1 MPGRWLVDYWK
12 KSAIYQPLT
21 HYSTTCYT
29 PTGRYGRSFALIKFC
44 KHTLLE
50 TRHNYLCTSAKSV
63 GEKFCYKFCEFCEFR
78 GRAFCIIFLLNKQP
92 MNDISNN
99 TNHNAQLRITDW
111 SEADR
116 PREKLRDKGAETL
129 SDAELLAILIGSGS
143 TKESA
148 VALMQR
154 ILSAC
159 DNNLNTLG
167 KMSLHEL
174 MQYNGIGE
182 AKAITIIAA
191 CELGKRRQA
200 AKAAERPDMGSAQ
213 AVYEYMH
220 PKMQDLDTEE
230 AWVLLMNQ
238 RFRHQGGATVARRT
252 HRDGCRRARHSAR
265 GAARQRH
272 NAHANTQSSE
282 RQRASFW
289 RRRPHHSQT
298 EDRLRDN
305 ATLSHRPSHRDR
317 RSLLQLRRRGQDLRF
332 THKDNCF
339 YATAQ
344 NAGYIEAIVF
354 SI

>member
-12 KSAIYQPLT
+12 TSAIYQPLT
-21 HYSTTCYT
+21 HYSTMRYT
-29 PTGRYGRSFALIKFC
+29 PAGRYGGFFALIKFC

-63 GEKFCYKFCEFCEFR
+63 GEKFCNKFCEFREFR

-238 RFRHQGGATVARRT
+238 RFRLIKAVRLSHGGL
-252 HRDGCRRARHSAR
+252 
-265 GAARQRH
+265 
-272 NAHANTQSSE
+272 
-282 RQRASFW
+282 
-289 RRRPHHSQT
+289 T
-298 EDRLRDN
+298 ETAVDVRVILREALLAN
-305 ATLSHRPSHRDR
+305 ATTLTLIHNHPSGNARPSGDDDR
-317 RSLLQLRRRGQDLRF
+317 I
-332 THKDNCF
+332 THKLKTACETMRLYLIDHLIVTDGRYYS
-339 YATAQ
+339 YAEE
-344 NAGYIEAIVF
+344 GRI
-354 SI
+354 

>member
-1 MPGRWLVDYWK
+1 MPGRWLVDYRK

-21 HYSTTCYT
+21 HYSTTRYT
-29 PTGRYGRSFALIKFC
+29 PAGRYGRFFALIKFC

-63 GEKFCYKFCEFCEFR
+63 GEKFCNKFCELCEFR
-78 GRAFCIIFLLNKQP
+78 GRAFCIIFLLKKQP

-238 RFRHQGGATVARRT
+238 RFRLIKAVRLSHGGL
-252 HRDGCRRARHSAR
+252 
-265 GAARQRH
+265 
-272 NAHANTQSSE
+272 
-282 RQRASFW
+282 
-289 RRRPHHSQT
+289 T
-298 EDRLRDN
+298 ETAVDVRVILREALLAN
-305 ATLSHRPSHRDR
+305 ATTLTLIHNHPSGNARPSGDDDR
-317 RSLLQLRRRGQDLRF
+317 I
-332 THKDNCF
+332 THKLKTACETMRLYLIDHLIVTDGRYYS
-339 YATAQ
+339 YAEE
-344 NAGYIEAIVF
+344 GRI
-354 SI
+354 

>member
-12 KSAIYQPLT
+12 KSVIYQPLT
-21 HYSTTCYT
+21 HYSTMRYT
-29 PTGRYGRSFALIKFC
+29 PAGRYGRFFALIKFC

-63 GEKFCYKFCEFCEFR
+63 GEKFCNKFCEFCEFR
-78 GRAFCIIFLLNKQP
+78 GRAFYIILLLNKQP

-238 RFRHQGGATVARRT
+238 RFRLIKAVRLSHGGL
-252 HRDGCRRARHSAR
+252 
-265 GAARQRH
+265 
-272 NAHANTQSSE
+272 
-282 RQRASFW
+282 
-289 RRRPHHSQT
+289 T
-298 EDRLRDN
+298 ETAVDVRVILREALLAN
-305 ATLSHRPSHRDR
+305 ATTLTLIHNHPSGNARPSGDDDR
-317 RSLLQLRRRGQDLRF
+317 I
-332 THKDNCF
+332 THKLKTACETMRLYLIDHLIVTDGRYYS
-339 YATAQ
+339 YAEE
-344 NAGYIEAIVF
+344 GRI
-354 SI
+354 

>member
-12 KSAIYQPLT
+12 KSVIYQPLT

-29 PTGRYGRSFALIKFC
+29 PAGRYGRFFALIKFC

-63 GEKFCYKFCEFCEFR
+63 GEKFCNKFCEFCEFR

-238 RFRHQGGATVARRT
+238 RFRLIKAVRLSHGGL
-252 HRDGCRRARHSAR
+252 
-265 GAARQRH
+265 
-272 NAHANTQSSE
+272 
-282 RQRASFW
+282 
-289 RRRPHHSQT
+289 T
-298 EDRLRDN
+298 ETAVDVRVILREALLAN
-305 ATLSHRPSHRDR
+305 ATTVTLIHNHPSGNARPSGDDDR
-317 RSLLQLRRRGQDLRF
+317 I
-332 THKDNCF
+332 THKLKTACETMRLYLIDHLIVTDGRYYS
-339 YATAQ
+339 YAEE
-344 NAGYIEAIVF
+344 GRI
-354 SI
+354 

>member
-12 KSAIYQPLT
+12 KSVIYQPLT
-21 HYSTTCYT
+21 HYSTMRYT
-29 PTGRYGRSFALIKFC
+29 PAGRYGRFFALIKLC

-63 GEKFCYKFCEFCEFR
+63 GEKFCNKFCEFCEFR

-238 RFRHQGGATVARRT
+238 RFRLIKAVRLSHGGL
-252 HRDGCRRARHSAR
+252 
-265 GAARQRH
+265 
-272 NAHANTQSSE
+272 
-282 RQRASFW
+282 
-289 RRRPHHSQT
+289 T
-298 EDRLRDN
+298 ETAVDVRVILREALLAN
-305 ATLSHRPSHRDR
+305 ATTLTLIHNHPSGNARPSGDDDR
-317 RSLLQLRRRGQDLRF
+317 I
-332 THKDNCF
+332 THKLKTACETMRLYLIDHLIVTDGRYYS
-339 YATAQ
+339 YAEE
-344 NAGYIEAIVF
+344 GRI
-354 SI
+354 

>member
-12 KSAIYQPLT
+12 KSVIYQPLT
-21 HYSTTCYT
+21 HYSTMRYT
-29 PTGRYGRSFALIKFC
+29 PAGRYGRFFALIKFC

-63 GEKFCYKFCEFCEFR
+63 GEKFCNKFCEFCEFR

-238 RFRHQGGATVARRT
+238 RFRLIKAVRLSHGGL
-252 HRDGCRRARHSAR
+252 
-265 GAARQRH
+265 
-272 NAHANTQSSE
+272 
-282 RQRASFW
+282 
-289 RRRPHHSQT
+289 T
-298 EDRLRDN
+298 ETAVDVRVILREALLAN
-305 ATLSHRPSHRDR
+305 ATTLTLIHNHPSGNARPSGDDDR
-317 RSLLQLRRRGQDLRF
+317 I
-332 THKDNCF
+332 THKLKTACETMRLYLIDHLIVTDGRYYS
-339 YATAQ
+339 YAEE
-344 NAGYIEAIVF
+344 GRI
-354 SI
+354 

>member
-21 HYSTTCYT
+21 HYSTMRYT
-29 PTGRYGRSFALIKFC
+29 PAGRYGRFFALIKFC

-63 GEKFCYKFCEFCEFR
+63 GEKFCNKFCEFCEFR
-78 GRAFCIIFLLNKQP
+78 GRTFCIIFLLNKQP
-92 MNDISNN
+92 MNDISNKS
-99 TNHNAQLRITDW
+99 NHNAQLRITDW

-238 RFRHQGGATVARRT
+238 RFRLIKAVRLSHGGL
-252 HRDGCRRARHSAR
+252 
-265 GAARQRH
+265 
-272 NAHANTQSSE
+272 
-282 RQRASFW
+282 
-289 RRRPHHSQT
+289 T
-298 EDRLRDN
+298 ETAVDVRVILREALLAN
-305 ATLSHRPSHRDR
+305 ATTLTLIHNHPSGNARPSGDDDR
-317 RSLLQLRRRGQDLRF
+317 I
-332 THKDNCF
+332 THKLKTACETMRLYLIDHLIVTDGRYYS
-339 YATAQ
+339 YAEE
-344 NAGYIEAIVF
+344 GRI
-354 SI
+354 

>member
-1 MPGRWLVDYWK
+1 MPDRWLVDYRK

-21 HYSTTCYT
+21 HYSTTRYT
-29 PTGRYGRSFALIKFC
+29 PAGRYGRFFALIKFC

-63 GEKFCYKFCEFCEFR
+63 GEKFCNKFCEFCEFR

-238 RFRHQGGATVARRT
+238 RFRLIKAVRLSHGGL
-252 HRDGCRRARHSAR
+252 
-265 GAARQRH
+265 
-272 NAHANTQSSE
+272 
-282 RQRASFW
+282 
-289 RRRPHHSQT
+289 T
-298 EDRLRDN
+298 ETAVDVRVILREALLAN
-305 ATLSHRPSHRDR
+305 ATTLTLIHNHPSGNARPSGDDDR
-317 RSLLQLRRRGQDLRF
+317 I
-332 THKDNCF
+332 THKLKTACETMRLYLIDHLIVTDGRYYS
-339 YATAQ
+339 YAEE
-344 NAGYIEAIVF
+344 GRI
-354 SI
+354 

>member
-21 HYSTTCYT
+21 HYSTMRYT
-29 PTGRYGRSFALIKFC
+29 PAGRYGRFFALIKFC

-63 GEKFCYKFCEFCEFR
+63 GEKFCNKFCEFCEFR
-78 GRAFCIIFLLNKQP
+78 GRAFCIIFLLKKQP

-99 TNHNAQLRITDW
+99 TNHNAQLKISDW

-238 RFRHQGGATVARRT
+238 RFRLIKAVRLSHGGL
-252 HRDGCRRARHSAR
+252 
-265 GAARQRH
+265 
-272 NAHANTQSSE
+272 
-282 RQRASFW
+282 
-289 RRRPHHSQT
+289 T
-298 EDRLRDN
+298 ETAVDVRVILREALLTN
-305 ATLSHRPSHRDR
+305 ATTLTLIHNHPSGNARPSGDDDR
-317 RSLLQLRRRGQDLRF
+317 I
-332 THKDNCF
+332 THKLKTACETMRLYLIDHLIVTDGRYYS
-339 YATAQ
+339 YAEE
-344 NAGYIEAIVF
+344 GRI
-354 SI
+354 

>member
-1 MPGRWLVDYWK
+1 MPGRWLVDYRK

-21 HYSTTCYT
+21 HYSTMRYT
-29 PTGRYGRSFALIKFC
+29 PAGRYGRFFALIKFC

-63 GEKFCYKFCEFCEFR
+63 GEKFCNKFCEFCEFR
-78 GRAFCIIFLLNKQP
+78 GRAFCIIFLLKKQP

-230 AWVLLMNQ
+230 I
-238 RFRHQGGATVARRT
+238 G
-252 HRDGCRRARHSAR
+252 RAH
-265 GAARQRH
+265 
-272 NAHANTQSSE
+272 
-282 RQRASFW
+282 
-289 RRRPHHSQT
+289 
-298 EDRLRDN
+298 
-305 ATLSHRPSHRDR
+305 
-317 RSLLQLRRRGQDLRF
+317 
-332 THKDNCF
+332 
-339 YATAQ
+339 
-344 NAGYIEAIVF
+344 V
-354 SI
+354 

>member
-1 MPGRWLVDYWK
+1 MPGRWLVDYRK

-21 HYSTTCYT
+21 HYSTMRYT
-29 PTGRYGRSFALIKFC
+29 STGRYGRFFALIKFC

-63 GEKFCYKFCEFCEFR
+63 GEKFCNKFCEFCEFR

-238 RFRHQGGATVARRT
+238 RFRLIKAVRLSHGGL
-252 HRDGCRRARHSAR
+252 
-265 GAARQRH
+265 
-272 NAHANTQSSE
+272 
-282 RQRASFW
+282 
-289 RRRPHHSQT
+289 T
-298 EDRLRDN
+298 ETAVDVRVILREALLAN
-305 ATLSHRPSHRDR
+305 ATTLTLIHNHPSGNARPSGDDDR
-317 RSLLQLRRRGQDLRF
+317 I
-332 THKDNCF
+332 THKLKTACETMRLYLIDHLIVTDGRYYS
-339 YATAQ
+339 YAEE
-344 NAGYIEAIVF
+344 GRI
-354 SI
+354 